1 MFGRISILEA
11 SENKW
16 ACGND
21 VSMGH
26 RRNAWVRGPVTDR
39 ASPTKEPGDLVSL
52 HPKGRLMDTERER
65 NFYFECGSFLGG
77 GGGELWA
84 CFSWVTLYTNVNSF
98 NILQP
103 KAELYSA
110 DTRGCGLE
118 VSDSPYFLELVE
130 CHTQLCAFLL

>member
-77 GGGELWA
+77 GGGDYEPV
-84 CFSWVTLYTNVNSF
+84 F
-98 NILQP
+98 P
-103 KAELYSA
+103 
-110 DTRGCGLE
+110 G
-118 VSDSPYFLELVE
+118 
-130 CHTQLCAFLL
+130 